1 MGLNGAARRRAP
13 APRHPPARWH
23 GRDAAR
29 FDDSSA
35 DVIVPHIL
43 VGTRGRCVS
52 ASSTC
57 AARIAGSTALGLT
70 TELSAGWATMWGVTD
85 GRRAGTPVA

>member
-1 MGLNGAARRRAP
+1 MGLNGNQALRAGGRP
-13 APRHPPARWH
+13 PRATRWH